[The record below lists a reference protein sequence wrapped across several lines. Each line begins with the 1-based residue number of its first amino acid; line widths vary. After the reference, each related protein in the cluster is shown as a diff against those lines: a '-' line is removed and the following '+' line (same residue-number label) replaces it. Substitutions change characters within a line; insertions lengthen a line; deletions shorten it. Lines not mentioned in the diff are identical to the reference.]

1 MNIQSKKRSK
11 KIIVWRESVAMADD
25 VFAPHEKK
33 IKVENDETLESTL
46 EKILATHYLPS
57 IQGGQA
63 TWIVVGKNPLA
74 VIAQQWLKPYFF
86 VEAIVQTKEL
96 IEFANDHQ
104 LEFKY
109 WGQVEPSKVIAS
121 IEQGTPLPDK
131 FRREETNQ

>member
-1 MNIQSKKRSK
+1 MNIKPKRRSK
-11 KIIVWRESVAMADD
+11 KIILWRESVAMADD

-33 IKVENDETLESTL
+33 IKVENDETFESTL

-74 VIAQQWLKPYFF
+74 VIAQQWSKPYFF
-86 VEAIVQTKEL
+86 VEIFAQTKDL
-96 IEFANDHQ
+96 IEFTNDHQ

-109 WGQVEPSKVIAS
+109 WGQVEPNKIIAS
-121 IEQGTPLPDK
+121 IEQGKPLPDK
-131 FRREETNQ
+131 FGRDKNNQ